1 MREWKEVQALLL
13 TQRGRSKGLTQY
25 CGFRNSDCGIGEK
38 SLKMSDH
45 DSRFKVQGF
54 LFSGISAGIKRDGK
68 RDLGLIY
75 SEVPAQA
82 AGLFTTNAV
91 KAAPVQLD
99 MERMKKGLCQAIVV
113 NSGNANACTGS
124 QGLRDAN
131 RVSWLVAE
139 QLKIDERLVF
149 PSSTGVIGS
158 PLPMKKIEEGIPGLT
173 GQLSSEGWMN
183 TVEAMMTTDTFPKV
197 EVATCRI
204 RGKQV
209 RLCGMVKGA
218 GMIRPDLA
226 TMLSFL
232 VTDACIKAP
241 LLQRMLEKAA
251 EVSYNRITIDGETST
266 NDTVLL
272 LANGKAGHPSL
283 NRMDRDGEVFQSMLS
298 KVCRSLAES
307 VVKDGEGATK
317 FIEIL
322 IRGARSMK
330 EAKQAAYAVAH
341 SPLVKTAFFGE
352 DANWG
357 RILCALGYSGVHI
370 DADRIDVSFDKTP
383 IVKKGMGGGPL
394 SEEKAGQ
401 ILKNKSFK
409 VIVDLHQGKSQFSVL
424 TTDLSIDYVKINASY
439 RS

>member
-1 MREWKEVQALLL
+1 MKPL
-13 TQRGRSKGLTQY
+13 
-25 CGFRNSDCGIGEK
+25 D
-38 SLKMSDH
+38 
-45 DSRFKVQGF
+45 FKVQGF
-54 LFSGISAGIKRDGK
+54 LFSGIPAGIKKDGK

-75 SEVPAQA
+75 SEVPAQV

-99 MERMKKGLCQAIVV
+99 RERIKKGLCQAIVV

-124 QGLRDAN
+124 RGLKDAK
-131 RVSWLVAE
+131 RISWLVAK
-139 QLKIDERLVF
+139 QLGINERLVF

-158 PLPMKKIEEGIPGLT
+158 PLPIKKIEVGIPKLT
-173 GQLSSEGWMN
+173 DQLSPESWMS
-183 TVEAMMTTDTFPKV
+183 TVEAIMTTDTFPKV
-197 EVATCRI
+197 EVGACRI
-204 RGKQV
+204 KGKPV
-209 RLCGMVKGA
+209 KLCGMVKGA
-218 GMIRPDLA
+218 GMIRPNLA

-232 VTDACIKAP
+232 VTDANIEAS
-241 LLQRMLEKAA
+241 LLQRMLEKTA
-251 EVSYNRITIDGETST
+251 EASYNRITVDGETST

-272 LANGKAGHPSL
+272 LANGKAGHPCL
-283 NRMDRDGEVFQSMLS
+283 NRMDRDAEVFQSMLS

-317 FIEIL
+317 FVEIL

-370 DADRIDVSFDKTP
+370 DPNRIDVFFDKAP
-383 IVKKGMGGGPL
+383 IVKKGMGVGSPL
-394 SEEKAGQ
+394 EERAGR

-409 VIVDLHQGKSQFSVL
+409 VTVDLHQGKSQFSVL
-424 TTDLSIDYVKINASY
+424 TTDLSLDYVKINASY

>member
-1 MREWKEVQALLL
+1 MKPL
-13 TQRGRSKGLTQY
+13 
-25 CGFRNSDCGIGEK
+25 D
-38 SLKMSDH
+38 
-45 DSRFKVQGF
+45 FKVQGF
-54 LFSGISAGIKRDGK
+54 LFSGIPAGIKKDGK

-75 SEVPAQA
+75 SEVPAQV

-99 MERMKKGLCQAIVV
+99 MERIKKGLCQAIVV

-124 QGLRDAN
+124 RGLKDAK
-131 RVSWLVAE
+131 RVSWLVAK
-139 QLKIDERLVF
+139 QLGINERLVF

-158 PLPMKKIEEGIPGLT
+158 PLPIKKIEVGIPKLT
-173 GQLSSEGWMN
+173 DQLSPESWMS
-183 TVEAMMTTDTFPKV
+183 TVEAIMTTDTFPKV
-197 EVATCRI
+197 EVAACRI
-204 RGKQV
+204 KGKPV
-209 RLCGMVKGA
+209 KLCGMVKGA
-218 GMIRPDLA
+218 GMIRPNLA

-232 VTDACIKAP
+232 VTDANIQAS
-241 LLQRMLEKAA
+241 LLQRMLEMTA
-251 EVSYNRITIDGETST
+251 EASYNRITVDGETST

-272 LANGKAGHPSL
+272 LANGKAGHPCL
-283 NRMDRDGEVFQSMLS
+283 NRMDRDAGVFQSMLS

-317 FIEIL
+317 FVEIL
-322 IRGARSMK
+322 IRGVRSMK

-370 DADRIDVSFDKTP
+370 DPNRIDVFFDKAP
-383 IVKKGMGGGPL
+383 IVKKGMGVGSPL
-394 SEEKAGQ
+394 EERAGR

-409 VIVDLHQGKSQFSVL
+409 VTIDLHQGKSQFSVL
-424 TTDLSIDYVKINASY
+424 TTDLSLDYVKINASY

>member
-1 MREWKEVQALLL
+1 MKAL
-13 TQRGRSKGLTQY
+13 
-25 CGFRNSDCGIGEK
+25 D
-38 SLKMSDH
+38 
-45 DSRFKVQGF
+45 FKVNGF
-54 LFSGISAGIKRDGK
+54 LFSGISSGIKKNGS

-75 SEVPAQA
+75 SKVPAQV

-99 MERMKKGLCQAIVV
+99 MDRIKGGLCQALIV

-124 QGLRDAN
+124 QGLRDA
-131 RVSWLVAE
+131 RRISSLVAKRLGMDE
-139 QLKIDERLVF
+139 QLVF
-149 PSSTGVIGS
+149 VSSTGVIGT
-158 PLPMKKIEEGIPGLT
+158 PLPFNKIKEGIPKLIEA
-173 GQLSSEGWMN
+173 LSPEGWMK
-183 TVEAMMTTDTFPKV
+183 TVEAIMTTDTFPKV

-204 RGKQV
+204 KGKQV
-209 RLCGMVKGA
+209 KLCGMVKGA
-218 GMIRPDLA
+218 GMIRPNLA

-232 VTDACIKAP
+232 VTDANVEVP

-251 EVSYNRITIDGETST
+251 EVSYNRITVDGETST

-283 NRMDRDGEVFQSMLS
+283 NRMDRDGEKFQSMLS
-298 KVCRSLAES
+298 EVCQNLAKSL
-307 VVKDGEGATK
+307 VKDGEGATK

-322 IRGARSMK
+322 IQGARDR
-330 EAKQAAYAVAH
+330 EDAKQAAYAVAH

-357 RILCALGYSGVHI
+357 RILCALGHSGAQI
-370 DADRIDVSFDKTP
+370 NPNRIDVFFDKVP
-383 IVKKGMGGGPL
+383 IVKNGMGTG
-394 SEEKAGQ
+394 SRVEKQASQ
-401 ILKNKSFK
+401 ILKKKSFK
-409 VIVDLHQGKSQFSVL
+409 VTVDLHKGKSQFSVF

>member
-1 MREWKEVQALLL
+1 M
-13 TQRGRSKGLTQY
+13 
-25 CGFRNSDCGIGEK
+25 GEEF
-38 SLKMSDH
+38 KMSDYGSRVTHH
-45 DSRFKVQGF
+45 DSRFKVSGF
-54 LFSGISAGIKRDGK
+54 LFSGISAGIKKDGK

-75 SEVPAQA
+75 SEVPAQV

-91 KAAPVQLD
+91 KAAPVKLD

-131 RVSWLVAE
+131 RVSSLVAE

-158 PLPMKKIEEGIPGLT
+158 PLPMKKIEKGIPRLT
-173 GQLSSEGWMN
+173 GRLSSEGWVN
-183 TVEAMMTTDTFPKV
+183 TVEAMMTTDTFPKI

-204 RGKQV
+204 RGRQV

-241 LLQRMLEKAA
+241 LLQRMLGEAA

-272 LANGKAGHPSL
+272 LANGKAGHLSL

-298 KVCRSLAES
+298 KVCRRLAES

-322 IRGARSMK
+322 IRGARSLK

-370 DADRIDVSFDKTP
+370 DADRIDVFFDKTS
-383 IVKKGMGGGPL
+383 IVKKGMRAGPL
-394 SEEKAGQ
+394 SEEEAGQ
-401 ILKNKSFK
+401 ILKKKSFK
-409 VIVDLHQGKSQFSVL
+409 VIVDLHQGKSQFSIL
-424 TTDLSIDYVKINASY
+424 TTDLSLDYVKINASY

>member
-1 MREWKEVQALLL
+1 MKPL
-13 TQRGRSKGLTQY
+13 
-25 CGFRNSDCGIGEK
+25 D
-38 SLKMSDH
+38 
-45 DSRFKVQGF
+45 FKVQGF
-54 LFSGISAGIKRDGK
+54 LFSGISAGIKKDGK

-75 SEVPAQA
+75 SEVPAQV

-99 MERMKKGLCQAIVV
+99 RERIKKGLCQAIVV

-124 QGLRDAN
+124 RGLGDAK
-131 RVSWLVAE
+131 RISWLVAK
-139 QLKIDERLVF
+139 QLGIDERLVF

-158 PLPMKKIEEGIPGLT
+158 PLPIKKIEVGIPKLT
-173 GQLSSEGWMN
+173 DQLSPESWMS
-183 TVEAMMTTDTFPKV
+183 TVEAIMTTDTFPKV
-197 EVATCRI
+197 EVGACRI
-204 RGKQV
+204 KGKPV
-209 RLCGMVKGA
+209 KLCGMVKGA
-218 GMIRPDLA
+218 GMIRPNLA

-232 VTDACIKAP
+232 VTDANIQAS
-241 LLQRMLEKAA
+241 LLQRMLEKTA
-251 EVSYNRITIDGETST
+251 EASYNRITVDGETST

-272 LANGKAGHPSL
+272 LANGKAGHPCL
-283 NRMDRDGEVFQSMLS
+283 NRMDRDAEVFQSMLS

-317 FIEIL
+317 FVEIL

-370 DADRIDVSFDKTP
+370 DPNRIDVFFDKAP
-383 IVKKGMGGGPL
+383 IVMKGMGVGSPL
-394 SEEKAGQ
+394 EERAGR

-409 VIVDLHQGKSQFSVL
+409 VTVDLHQGKSEFSVL
-424 TTDLSIDYVKINASY
+424 TSDLSLDYVKINASY

>member
-1 MREWKEVQALLL
+1 MKPL
-13 TQRGRSKGLTQY
+13 
-25 CGFRNSDCGIGEK
+25 D
-38 SLKMSDH
+38 
-45 DSRFKVQGF
+45 FKVPGF
-54 LFSGISAGIKRDGK
+54 LFSGISAGIKKDGK

-75 SEVPAQA
+75 SEAPAQV

-99 MERMKKGLCQAIVV
+99 RERMKRGLCQAIVV
-113 NSGNANACTGS
+113 NSGNANACTGN
-124 QGLRDAN
+124 QGLRDAK
-131 RVSWLVAE
+131 RVSSLVAK
-139 QLKIDERLVF
+139 QLGIDERLVF

-158 PLPMKKIEEGIPGLT
+158 RLPMKNIEGGTPRLIDR
-173 GQLSSEGWMN
+173 LSSEGWMKA
-183 TVEAMMTTDTFPKV
+183 VEAMMTTDTFPKV

-204 RGKQV
+204 KGKRV
-209 RLCGMVKGA
+209 KLCGMVKGA

-241 LLQRMLEKAA
+241 LLQQMLEKAA
-251 EVSYNRITIDGETST
+251 EASYNRITVDGETST

-272 LANGKAGHPSL
+272 LANGKAGHPYLS
-283 NRMDRDGEVFQSMLS
+283 RMDRDADVFQTMLS

-317 FIEIL
+317 FVEVL
-322 IRGARSMK
+322 VRGARNIE
-330 EAKQAAYAVAH
+330 EAKQAAYAIAH

-370 DADRIDVSFDKTP
+370 DPDKVDLFFEKAP
-383 IVKKGMGGGPL
+383 IVKKGVGLGPRL
-394 SEEKAGQ
+394 EEKAGQ
-401 ILKNKSFK
+401 ILKKKSFK
-409 VIVDLHQGKSQFSVL
+409 VTADLHQGKSQFSVL
-424 TTDLSIDYVKINASY
+424 TTDLSLDYVKINASY